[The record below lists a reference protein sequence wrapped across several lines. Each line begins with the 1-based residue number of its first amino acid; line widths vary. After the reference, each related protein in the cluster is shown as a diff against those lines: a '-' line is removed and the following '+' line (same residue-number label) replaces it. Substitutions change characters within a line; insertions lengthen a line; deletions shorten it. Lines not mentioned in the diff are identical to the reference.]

1 VTQRIWAWLWTL
13 VLLACAAL
21 LFTQLRQADFWDTR
35 ITALLPASDQSSLLQ
50 QADQQLSAA
59 FENQFVVLV
68 GGPNAVQSAK
78 VLQALLREA
87 NLSSAQTMLR
97 PDKTLS
103 PYRYGLL
110 SDSLGSADNRQW
122 LKRAL
127 TRLLL
132 PGGSETLAQDP
143 FGLLDSWL
151 GERFNGALTLRD
163 GIPTLR
169 DEDQLW
175 ALVSGQVTGSPYQ
188 LATQQQLTASLAEFH
203 AQHPQAQL
211 LRSGLIFHA
220 AAGAAQAQREMSSLG
235 LASLLGL
242 CLLFWWVFRRLRTL
256 VQLLVPV
263 ACGLLLALPLTGL
276 LFGGVNLLTLVFG
289 VSIIGIAVD
298 YALHLQCQRQLVAA
312 QPSRQFWSAL
322 LLGLLSTL
330 IAYLVQL
337 ITPMPGLR
345 QMACFAALGLL
356 GAWLT
361 VRLWLARWPLS
372 AHPATARLA
381 TTLAPMRLRSGQRW
395 PWIQLAL
402 LMLAALVLIFSRL
415 QFNNSLQQLN
425 PSPAELIQEQ
435 QQVQTLL
442 QQPSGSRY
450 LLVRAA
456 DEQALLRRLEGL
468 DPALQRLQT
477 ANDLAVYQ
485 HPARHLSSLT
495 RQQQAHDEVRERYS
509 QLLPE
514 LRAASGLPERLQQ
527 QALAALDNAP
537 LLQPAQWLESAEGAA
552 DAALWLGAQPDGD
565 WVAVVALGDTTAA
578 GAVALQQLAEADD
591 VIYHDRVAAL
601 SAQLARLAH
610 SMASW
615 LAVAAVILS
624 LLLCWRFRA
633 AAWRAL
639 LPPLGAVLL
648 TLGCLALTGGV
659 GLFHLLG
666 LLLVLGI
673 GLDAGIFSAQEPD
686 SDAAWLAISL
696 SCASSLLAFG
706 LLAFSATPAL
716 HFLGL
721 TCLLGL
727 AFTWALVPFARATR
741 PDHSR

>member
-1 VTQRIWAWLWTL
+1 MTQRALAWLWAA

-21 LFTQLRQADFWDTR
+21 LVSQLRQADFWDTR

-50 QADQQLSAA
+50 EADGQLSAA
-59 FENQFVVLV
+59 FENRFVILI
-68 GGPNAVQSAK
+68 GGPQPAADAKALQQSLRDAG
-78 VLQALLREA
+78 LSAEQLLNRPDQAL
-87 NLSSAQTMLR
+87 SA
-97 PDKTLS
+97 
-103 PYRYGLL
+103 YRYGLL
-110 SDSLGSADNRQW
+110 SDDLAEADNPQW

-132 PGGSETLAQDP
+132 PGGSEALAQDP
-143 FGLLDSWL
+143 FGVLDSWL
-151 GERFNGALTLRD
+151 GERFSGSLTLRD
-163 GIPTLR
+163 GVPTLQH
-169 DEDQLW
+169 DDQRW
-175 ALVSGQVTGSPYQ
+175 ALVSGQLAASPYQ
-188 LATQQQLTASLAEFH
+188 MATQQQLASVMATFR

-242 CLLFWWVFRRLRTL
+242 CVLFWLVFRRLRTL
-256 VQLLVPV
+256 ALLLVPV

-276 LFGGVNLLTLVFG
+276 IFGGVNLLTLVFG

-312 QPSRQFWSAL
+312 QPNRQFWSAL

-361 VRLWLARWPLS
+361 VRLWLARWSLA
-372 AHPATARLA
+372 AHPATARSA
-381 TTLAPMRLRSGQRW
+381 AFIAPVRLRGGQRW
-395 PWIQLAL
+395 PWILLAL
-402 LMLAALVLIFSRL
+402 LVLVALALIAGRL

-425 PSPAELIQEQ
+425 PSSAQLVEEQ
-435 QQVQTLL
+435 HQVQTML

-450 LLVRAA
+450 LLVSAE
-456 DEQALLRRLEGL
+456 DQQALLQRLESL
-468 DPALQRLQT
+468 DPALQQLQAT
-477 ANDLAVYQ
+477 GELSAYQ
-485 HPARHLSSLT
+485 HPARHLPSHQ
-495 RQQQAHDEVRERYS
+495 RQQQTQRELRERYQ

-514 LRAASGLPERLQQ
+514 LRAASGLPERLQR
-527 QALAALDNAP
+527 QALAALDEAP
-537 LLQPAQWLESAEGAA
+537 LLQPTQWLESSAGAA
-552 DAALWLGAQPDGD
+552 DAALWLGAQPQGE

-578 GAVALQQLAEADD
+578 GVAALQQLAQADD
-591 VIYHDRVAAL
+591 VLYHDRVAAL

-615 LAVAAVILS
+615 LTAAVVLLA
-624 LLLCWRFRA
+624 LLLCWRFRR

-648 TLGCLALTGGV
+648 TLGCLSLTGGV

-727 AFTWALVPFARATR
+727 AFTWALVPFARASR
-741 PDHSR
+741 LDHSR

>member
-1 VTQRIWAWLWTL
+1 MTQRALAWLWAG

-21 LFTQLRQADFWDTR
+21 LVSQLRQADFWDTR
-35 ITALLPASDQSSLLQ
+35 ITALLPASDQDSLVQ
-50 QADQQLSAA
+50 QADGQLSVA
-59 FENQFVVLV
+59 FEHRFVILIS
-68 GGPNAVQSAK
+68 GPQPVADAKALQQSLRDAG
-78 VLQALLREA
+78 LSAEPLTNRPDQAL
-87 NLSSAQTMLR
+87 SA
-97 PDKTLS
+97 
-103 PYRYGLL
+103 YRYGLL
-110 SDSLGSADNRQW
+110 SDDLAAADNPQW

-132 PGGSETLAQDP
+132 PGGSEALAQDP
-143 FGLLDSWL
+143 FGILDSWL
-151 GERFNGALTLRD
+151 GERFGASLTLRE
-163 GIPTLR
+163 GVPTLQQG
-169 DEDQLW
+169 DQLW
-175 ALVSGQVTGSPYQ
+175 ALVSGELTGSPYQ
-188 LATQQQLTASLAEFH
+188 MATQKKLTSALADFH

-235 LASLLGL
+235 LASLLVL
-242 CLLFWWVFRRLRTL
+242 CVLFWLVFRRLRTL
-256 VQLLVPV
+256 ALLLVPV

-276 LFGGVNLLTLVFG
+276 IFGGLNLLTLVFG

-298 YALHLQCQRQLVAA
+298 YALHLQCQRELVAA
-312 QPSRQFWSAL
+312 QPGRSFWSAL

-372 AHPATARLA
+372 VHPATARSAAIIAPLRLA
-381 TTLAPMRLRSGQRW
+381 SGQRW
-395 PWIQLAL
+395 PWILLAL
-402 LMLAALVLIFSRL
+402 LLLAALALSVGRL
-415 QFNNSLQQLN
+415 QFNTSLRQLN
-425 PSPAELIQEQ
+425 PSPAQLIAEQ
-435 QQVQTLL
+435 QQVQSSL

-450 LLVRAA
+450 LLVSAA
-456 DEQALLRRLEGL
+456 DQQGLLQRLERL
-468 DPALQRLQT
+468 DPALQQLLST
-477 ANDLAVYQ
+477 GELSAYQ
-485 HPARHLSSLT
+485 HPAWQLPSLQ
-495 RQQQAHDEVRERYS
+495 RQQQNRRELRERYQ
-509 QLLPE
+509 QLLPQ
-514 LRAASGLPERLQQ
+514 LSAASGLPERLQQ
-527 QALAALDNAP
+527 QALAALDEAP
-537 LLQPAQWLESAEGAA
+537 LLQPTLWLSSPAGAA
-552 DAALWLGAQPDGD
+552 DAALWLGEQPHGE
-565 WVAVVALGDTTAA
+565 WVAVVALGDATAA
-578 GAVALQQLAEADD
+578 GEAVLQQLAQADD
-591 VIYHDRVAAL
+591 VLYHDRVTAL

-615 LAVAAVILS
+615 LAAAVVLLA
-624 LLLCWRFRA
+624 LLLGWRFRG

-648 TLGCLALTGGV
+648 TLGCLSLTAGV

-686 SDAAWLAISL
+686 SEAAWLAISL

-727 AFTWALVPFARATR
+727 AFTWALVPFARAR
-741 PDHSR
+741 RLDHSR

>member
-1 VTQRIWAWLWTL
+1 VTQRALAWLWAA

-21 LFTQLRQADFWDTR
+21 LLSQLRQADFWDTR
-35 ITALLPASDQSSLLQ
+35 ITALLPASDQSSLFQ
-50 QADQQLSAA
+50 QADGQLSAA
-59 FENQFVVLV
+59 FENRFVILV
-68 GGPNAVQSAK
+68 GGPQPVADAKTLQQS
-78 VLQALLREA
+78 LRDA
-87 NLSSAQTMLR
+87 GLSAEQLSNR
-97 PDKTLS
+97 PDQVLS
-103 PYRYGLL
+103 IYRYGLL
-110 SDSLGSADNRQW
+110 SDDLAATDNPQW

-132 PGGSETLAQDP
+132 PGGSEALAQDP
-143 FGLLDSWL
+143 FGVLDSWL
-151 GERFNGALTLRD
+151 GERSSSALTLRD
-163 GIPTLR
+163 GVPTLQQG
-169 DEDQLW
+169 DQLW
-175 ALVSGQVTGSPYQ
+175 ALVSGEVAGSPYQ
-188 LATQQQLTASLAEFH
+188 MAAQQKLTSRLADFK

-242 CLLFWWVFRRLRTL
+242 CLLFWLVFRRLRTL
-256 VQLLVPV
+256 ALLLVPV

-276 LFGGVNLLTLVFG
+276 IFGGVNLLTLVFG

-372 AHPATARLA
+372 LHPVTARSAALI
-381 TTLAPMRLRSGQRW
+381 APMRLGGGQRW
-395 PWIQLAL
+395 SWILLAL
-402 LMLAALVLIFSRL
+402 LLLIALALIANRL

-425 PSPAELIQEQ
+425 PSPAELIEEQ
-435 QQVQTLL
+435 QQVQTML

-450 LLVRAA
+450 LLVSAA
-456 DEQALLRRLEGL
+456 DQQGLLQRLESL
-468 DPALQRLQT
+468 DPALQQLQ
-477 ANDLAVYQ
+477 AGGELSAYQ
-485 HPARHLSSLT
+485 HPARHLPSLE
-495 RQQQAHDEVRERYS
+495 RQQQNQRELRERYQ

-514 LRAASGLPERLQQ
+514 LRAASGLPERLQR
-527 QALAALDNAP
+527 QALAALDEAP
-537 LLQPAQWLESAEGAA
+537 LLQPTQWLESPAGAA
-552 DAALWLGAQPDGD
+552 DAALWLGAQPQDE
-565 WVAVVALGDTTAA
+565 WVAVVALGDATAA
-578 GAVALQQLAEADD
+578 GMTALQQLGQADD
-591 VIYHDRVAAL
+591 VLYHDRVAAL

-615 LAVAAVILS
+615 LAAAVVLLA
-624 LLLCWRFRA
+624 LLLCWRFRTS
-633 AAWRAL
+633 AWRAL

-648 TLGCLALTGGV
+648 TLGCLSLTGGI

-686 SDAAWLAISL
+686 SNAAWLAISL

-727 AFTWALVPFARATR
+727 AFTWALVPFARANR
-741 PDHSR
+741 LDHSR